1 MSYKL
6 KKDELAKQ
14 KQLKEDLT
22 NELISQGKDK
32 SYYFDLVHQY
42 CEMYAICRALIA
54 DIKERG
60 VSIAWANGEKQKGY
74 KKNDSISEFNK
85 TNMQM
90 LKILNELGLR
100 GANIEVDSKA
110 EIGSLL

>member
-6 KKDELAKQ
+6 NKEEIKKQ
-14 KQLKEDLT
+14 KELKEDLT
-22 NELISQGKDK
+22 RELISQEKNK
-32 SYYFDLVHQY
+32 SYYFDLVDQY

-60 VSIAWANGEKQKGY
+60 VSISWANGEKQKGY

-100 GANIEVDSKA
+100 GANIEIENKS
-110 EIGSLL
+110 ELGSLI